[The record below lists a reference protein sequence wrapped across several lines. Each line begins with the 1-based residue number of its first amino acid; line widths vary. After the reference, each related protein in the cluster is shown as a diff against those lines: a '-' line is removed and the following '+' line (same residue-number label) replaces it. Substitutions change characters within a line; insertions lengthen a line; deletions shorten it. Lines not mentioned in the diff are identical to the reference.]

1 MSRQWCHLLGLFL
14 FLGLAVGCPDA
25 PERQPTEVVEEEE
38 EEEENNNNSNTN
50 NNGNNQ
56 NDVDAGPVYT
66 GSIAGRVVNRSGASI
81 EGLKV
86 LACSPSL
93 CMTADTDANGEYL
106 FTDMNIEPRHVQIT
120 DLSETYMGLLY
131 YQDVIA
137 NELNVLSRFVVL
149 PDLSGPPTSLP
160 VATGG
165 AVTLADGALELTV
178 PADAITYPFGYN
190 DEVIQSEMLSGE
202 EIPPYDVE
210 PWMPFKADSLAFA
223 FFPANTISSEPVSLK
238 VTQGITQP
246 EGSKYF
252 IWTADFS
259 YGTLHEVGT
268 ATVNAQGHLISDA
281 DAMVKDLTTIV
292 LIPDLPDPTVVPD
305 AGNSAADS
313 SDGGITEAPSV
324 PDAGTQTAVVDTS
337 DAGN

>member
-1 MSRQWCHLLGLFL
+1 MFL

-25 PERQPTEVVEEEE
+25 PEKQTGGVVVEEE
-38 EEEENNNNSNTN
+38 EEEENNNNN
-50 NNGNNQ
+50 NNHNNNHQ
-56 NDVDAGPVYT
+56 DDVDAGPVYT

-86 LACSPSL
+86 LACSASL
-93 CMTADTDANGEYL
+93 CMTADTDTNGEYL
-106 FTDMNIEPRHVQIT
+106 FTDMSIAPRHVQIT
-120 DLSETYMGLLY
+120 DLSDTYMGLLY

-149 PDLSGPPTSLP
+149 PGLTGVPTSLP

-178 PADAITYPFGYN
+178 PADALTYPFGYN

-223 FFPANTISSEPVSLK
+223 FFPANTVSSAPVSFK

-259 YGTLHEVGT
+259 HGTLHEVGT
-268 ATVNAQGHLISDA
+268 ATVDAQGHLVSDA

-305 AGNSAADS
+305 AGNHAAAS
-313 SDGGITEAPSV
+313 SDGGVTEATSAT
-324 PDAGTQTAVVDTS
+324 DAGTQTAEVETA
-337 DAGN
+337 DAGS